1 MRPLKWLSHPLLL
14 LFLLLFVVLYVSR
27 DAIDSGLPERDVADG
42 QDSVIAMAQQGE
54 TALPPVQGEVGL
66 PASQPVDLTDVPRLE
81 GAEGFDSGG
90 QVAAVAQPGS
100 PAQPPGA
107 DARPGEQEAA
117 ETADAALESA
127 DAEVAEQAAPQPQ
140 IPAVT
145 SEQILNTWQQARNA
159 AWYGDYAR
167 AIEYYQTVITLQPD
181 NFDAYGEMGNVMLYS
196 GDREG
201 AVAAYYQAALLLD
214 ETPYRH
220 FAWYLLQVIAGL
232 DPQSADQLYRQLLD
246 RRQP

>member
-14 LFLLLFVVLYVSR
+14 LLLIIIVALYVSR
-27 DAIDSGLPERDVADG
+27 DAIDNGLPERDVAVG
-42 QDSVIAMAQQGE
+42 QDSVTVMAQQGE
-54 TALPPVQGEVGL
+54 TDPPPGQGEAGRQA
-66 PASQPVDLTDVPRLE
+66 PQPVDLTDVPRLK

-90 QVAAVAQPGS
+90 QVAAVAQPGP
-100 PAQPPGA
+100 PALPPGA
-107 DARPGEQEAA
+107 DAGPGAQGAA
-117 ETADAALESA
+117 ETADVALESA

-145 SEQILNTWQQARNA
+145 SEQILNTWKQARTA

-220 FAWYLLQVIAGL
+220 LAWYLLQVIAGL
-232 DPQSADQLYRQLLD
+232 DPQSADKLYRHLLD
-246 RRQP
+246 RSQP

>member
-14 LFLLLFVVLYVSR
+14 LLLIIVVALYVSR
-27 DAIDSGLPERDVADG
+27 DAIDSGLPERDEASG
-42 QDSVIAMAQQGE
+42 QDGAIAIQQQGE
-54 TALPPVQGEVGL
+54 SAPPPGQEEVGRQ
-66 PASQPVDLTDVPRLE
+66 ASQPADLPDVPRLE
-81 GAEGFDSGG
+81 GAEGLDSGG
-90 QVAAVAQPGS
+90 LEAAVAQPDAAGH
-100 PAQPPGA
+100 PPGE
-107 DARPGEQEAA
+107 DAGPGEQGAA
-117 ETADAALESA
+117 ETADAVLEND
-127 DAEVAEQAAPQPQ
+127 DAEVTEHAASQPE

-145 SEQILNTWQQARNA
+145 SEQILNTWQQARIA

-220 FAWYLLQVIAGL
+220 LAWYLLQVIAGL
-232 DPQSADQLYRQLLD
+232 DPQSADKLYGQLLD
-246 RRQP
+246 RSQP